1 MTGAK
6 LPQTWC
12 IGLSAWMIQDGNYPD
27 LVVGQTA
34 EFAVEFYQ
42 PPDAEITPSSDV
54 ISVTYLRDCTY
65 DVVADLVVQTSKLA
79 VLNIGILAYCENRS
93 DSRFDR
99 NMDRIRTRV
108 HLGLDPFFYFESLAK
123 IEGVPSLVYSWRIDA
138 ILRQTAPFIE
148 TPLDP
153 GGKMLVRDQTKLRYE
168 ETQQT
173 KAWTDDGGHA
183 EYVLRCELL
192 EISPKRESATAL

>member
-1 MTGAK
+1 MTGAQ

-12 IGLSAWMIQDGNYPD
+12 IGLNAWMIQDGNYPD

-42 PPDAEITPSSDV
+42 APDAESTPSNDA
-54 ISVTYLRDCTY
+54 ISATYLRDCTY

-79 VLNIGILAYCENRS
+79 VLNMGILTYCENHS

-99 NMDRIRTRV
+99 NMNRIRTRI

-123 IEGVPSLVYSWRIDA
+123 IEGVASLVYSWRIEA
-138 ILRQTAPFIE
+138 ILRQTAPFLE
-148 TPLDP
+148 TPLDS
-153 GGKMLVRDQTKLRYE
+153 GGKMLVRDQTKLGYE
-168 ETQQT
+168 EIQQT
-173 KAWTDDGGHA
+173 KAWTDDGGRA

-192 EISPKRESATAL
+192 EIPPKRETATAL